1 MAAPETFQR
10 LMADEHHL
18 PAPAALRALYAAAAS
33 SSTGSGLALVAFPL
47 LALALTRSPLLIA
60 GVAATERLA
69 WLVLALPA
77 GALVDRARRR
87 VLALGVHLARAVLL
101 GLLALVVATRH
112 AVLAE
117 LYLAAFLVGAGETI
131 AYALTHANLQALA
144 PPEGLARANGR
155 LSAVETATERFLGQ
169 AAGGL
174 AYAAARALP
183 FLADALGYLLAA
195 PLLFVATPERQGPPP
210 DRPAR
215 REIRDG
221 LCFLGRHRTLRLV
234 SSALGAFALCQAVV
248 MAILVVYARR
258 SLHLGSAGFGLLLAT
273 AALGDVGGSL
283 LAARAEAR
291 IGAVRLLFLAG
302 AFAGL
307 SYLGLALAGRVLGA
321 GAALCAEGG
330 TTALGYVAAATL
342 RQRLIPPAR
351 FGVVN
356 NAIRAV
362 TALAAPLGA
371 LLGGAIATLASP
383 QLAFLVAGLLQLCVA
398 SSLAAPL
405 DRAAR
410 EQAGRPA

>member
-1 MAAPETFQR
+1 MHDQ
-10 LMADEHHL
+10 DHL
-18 PAPAALRALYAAAAS
+18 PAATALRALYAAAAA

-47 LALALTRSPLLIA
+47 LALALTRSPLVVA
-60 GVAATERLA
+60 GAAATERLP
-69 WLVLALPA
+69 WLVFALPA

-87 VLALGVHLARAVLL
+87 LLVLAVDLTRAALL
-101 GLLALVVATRH
+101 GLLALAVATRH
-112 AVLAE
+112 ASLVE
-117 LYLAAFLVGAGETI
+117 LYLAAFCVGTGETI
-131 AYALTHANLQALA
+131 VYAIAHASLQALA

-155 LSAVETATERFLGQ
+155 LSAIETATERFLGQ

-183 FLADALGYLLAA
+183 FFVDALGYLLAA
-195 PLLFVATPERQGPPP
+195 PLRFVATPERSAPAPRGP
-210 DRPAR
+210 DR
-215 REIRDG
+215 REVRDG

-258 SLHLGSAGFGLLLAT
+258 SLHLGSAGFGLLLA
-273 AALGDVGGSL
+273 
-283 LAARAEAR
+283 
-291 IGAVRLLFLAG
+291 
-302 AFAGL
+302 
-307 SYLGLALAGRVLGA
+307 
-321 GAALCAEGG
+321 
-330 TTALGYVAAATL
+330 AATL
-342 RQRLIPPAR
+342 RQRLIPPER

-398 SSLAAPL
+398 SSLAVPL

-410 EQAGRPA
+410 EQAGRLA